1 MMVNFLN
8 NMMNITKYQKIIYK
22 MDLNIFSDSY
32 CCENIIYYIFYCN
45 VSNESY
51 SEYIFHKIMANR
63 FYI

>member
-1 MMVNFLN
+1 
-8 NMMNITKYQKIIYK
+8 MNITKYQKIIYK